1 MPKKATSPLTDAF
14 VKSLKPKVK
23 RYDIFDA
30 NLAGFGI
37 RVSPK
42 GTKSWV
48 VLSRNMQRKTRV
60 TLGRYPQMSL
70 GAARH
75 RALLT
80 LSEMAEGEYKRGK
93 SFELFSDAMA
103 EWYSRD
109 QSSNKSFSQVKNTMS
124 LHVEPYFRNFKIT
137 EIEKRDI
144 LKIVDRVGKTAP
156 TQANR
161 VLSFLKRFLN
171 WCVSRDL
178 LEVSPANGIA
188 KFKTE
193 QGRDRVL
200 SPSELESVYQTCHQ
214 LEYPFGPLYKVLLLT
229 GQRLNEVAGMS
240 WTEVDFDNAMW
251 TIPSAR
257 AKNKSSHLVHLSKP
271 VIGQLNLLRQFSNS
285 DLVFTTTGKTSVS
298 GFSKSKRKLDA
309 LSDVRDWRLHDLRR
323 SFATITTET
332 LGFEPTVVDRILNHV
347 SGSVRGVA
355 AIYQR
360 GKYLEK
366 RREVLEAWATYVESL
381 GQYGNLKI
389 VY

>member
-1 MPKKATSPLTDAF
+1 MPKRATSPLTDAF
-14 VKSLKPKVK
+14 VKSLKHKVD

-37 RVSPK
+37 RVSPL

-48 VLSRNMQRKTRV
+48 ILSRNMQRKTRA

-70 GAARH
+70 SAARQ
-75 RALLT
+75 RALVT
-80 LSEMAEGEYKRGK
+80 LNEMAEGEYKRSN

-109 QSSNKSFSQVKNTMS
+109 QSSNKSFSQVKKTMS
-124 LHVEPYFRNFKIT
+124 LHVEPYLRNFKIT
-137 EIEKRDI
+137 DIEKRDI

-193 QGRDRVL
+193 KGRDRVL

-229 GQRLNEVAGMS
+229 GQRLNEVAGMT

-257 AKNKSSHLVHLSKP
+257 AKNKSSHLVHLNEP
-271 VIGQLNLLRQFSNS
+271 VMKELNALYEFSS
-285 DLVFTTTGKTSVS
+285 SELVFTTTGNTPVS

-309 LSDVRDWRLHDLRR
+309 LSGVQEWRLHDLRR

-332 LGFEPTVVDRILNHV
+332 LGFEPPVVDRILNHV
-347 SGSVRGVA
+347 SGSVRGIA
-355 AIYQR
+355 AVYQR
-360 GKYLEK
+360 GEYLEK

>member
-14 VKSLKPKVK
+14 VKSLKPKVE

-37 RVSPK
+37 RVSPQ

-70 GAARH
+70 GAARQ

-93 SFELFSDAMA
+93 SFELFSDAIA

-109 QSSNKSFSQVKNTMS
+109 QSSNKSFSQVKKTMS
-124 LHVEPYFRNFKIT
+124 LHVEPYLRNFKIK

-144 LKIVDRVGKTAP
+144 LKIVDRVGRTAP

-178 LEVSPANGIA
+178 LDVSPANGIA

-193 QGRDRVL
+193 KARDRVL
-200 SPSELESVYQTCHQ
+200 TQTELFRVYQACDK
-214 LEYPFGPLYKVLLLT
+214 LEYPFGPLFKILILT
-229 GQRLNEVAGMS
+229 GQRLNEVGGMV
-240 WTEVDFDNAMW
+240 WEEINLDEAKW
-251 TIPSAR
+251 TIPSER
-257 AKNKSSHLVHLSKP
+257 AKNKTSHIVHLSQQ
-271 VIGQLNLLRQFSNS
+271 VIDQFSLLRQFSNS
-285 DLVFTTTGKTSVS
+285 DLVFTTTGNTPVS
-298 GFSKSKRKLDA
+298 GFSKSKRKLDT
-309 LSDVRDWRLHDLRR
+309 LSGVQDWRLHDLRR

-332 LGFEPTVVDRILNHV
+332 LGFEPPVVDRILNHV
-347 SGSVRGVA
+347 SGSVRGIA
-355 AIYQR
+355 AVYQR
-360 GKYLEK
+360 GEYLEK
-366 RREVLEAWATYVESL
+366 RREVLEAWATYLESL